1 MAPPD
6 HKLRDH
12 PVQRRPAFHWRET
25 GFAKQQGSPAMA
37 FLLRAGRP
45 ERVFEQV
52 VTPWH
57 QCNNY
62 YF

>member
-1 MAPPD
+1 MAPSD
-6 HKLRDH
+6 HKRRDH
-12 PVQRRPAFHWRET
+12 PVERPPAFHWRET
-25 GFAKQQGSPAMA
+25 GFA
-37 FLLRAGRP
+37 RAGRP
-45 ERVFEQV
+45 ERVYEQV